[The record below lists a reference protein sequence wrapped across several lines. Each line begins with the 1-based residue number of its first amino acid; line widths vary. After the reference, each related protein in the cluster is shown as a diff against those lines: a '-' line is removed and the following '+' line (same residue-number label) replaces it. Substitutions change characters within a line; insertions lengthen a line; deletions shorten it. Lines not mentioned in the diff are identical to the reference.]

1 MDSVEIT
8 SAVVRSIV
16 FGTPILFAALGEI
29 IAERAGVVNLGV
41 EGMMAVGALAA
52 YATTQA
58 TGNPVLG
65 VVMGILVGGLA
76 ALVHAF
82 VSVTLRSNQFVS
94 GLALAMLGLG
104 IAGLLGKRYEG
115 QALVSQ
121 LPEAAFSVLAIV
133 LAVLVWVVFFITR
146 VGLTLRS
153 VGENPAAADV
163 LGINVVR
170 VRYLAVMVGGMFAG
184 LSGSFLAVSYRSSWT
199 EGMTNQLG
207 WIAVA
212 LTIFV
217 SWNPLWA
224 IAGSF
229 FFGLLYYLSF
239 ALQNSGVPS
248 MFLQALPYAL
258 VIVVLSLVSLRQR
271 QGAAPQ
277 ALGQPYQ
284 RGQR

>member
-1 MDSVEIT
+1 MDNSEFW

-16 FGTPILFAALGEI
+16 FGTPILLSALGEI
-29 IAERAGVVNLGV
+29 ITERAGVVNLGV

-65 VVMGILVGGLA
+65 VVAGILVGGLA

-82 VSVTLRSNQFVS
+82 VSITLKSNQFVS
-94 GLALAMLGLG
+94 GLALTMLGLG

-133 LAVLVWVVFFITR
+133 LAAVVWVVFYITKA
-146 VGLTLRS
+146 GLTLRS

-163 LGINVVR
+163 LGIDVTR
-170 VRYLAVMVGGMFAG
+170 VRYLAVVVGGMFAG

-217 SWNPLWA
+217 AWNPLWA

-258 VIVVLSLVSLRQR
+258 VIIVLSLVSLRAR